1 MVLPIRAE
9 TTAVIRGDWEPE
21 TCTFSTMIVL
31 KKWS

>member
-9 TTAVIRGDWEPE
+9 TAAVIRGDWKTE